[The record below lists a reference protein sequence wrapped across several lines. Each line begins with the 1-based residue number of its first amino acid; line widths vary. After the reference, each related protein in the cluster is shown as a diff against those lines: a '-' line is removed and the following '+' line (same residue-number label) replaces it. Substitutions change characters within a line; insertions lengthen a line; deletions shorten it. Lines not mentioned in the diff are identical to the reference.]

1 MTRTLI
7 TAIFVTLFCQ
17 TAWGINLAEIQL
29 VNKLDDQRGYCI
41 DIRGHKERA
50 KIQRG
55 LQAHTCYSYQGQIG
69 VDQAFDTS
77 LLETGE
83 FYLPA
88 FDVCM
93 EAENKY
99 QGSRLILTR
108 CADQNLQK
116 FKLNSTNEIR
126 LVINNKLCVTAN
138 DGESQEGG
146 GGTPV
151 HLIRRLTLEICAT
164 TKNEYK
170 HWHVSN

>member
-7 TAIFVTLFCQ
+7 TAIFFTLFSQ
-17 TAWGINLAEIQL
+17 TAWGVNLAEIQL

-41 DIRGHKERA
+41 DIRGHKARA

-126 LVINNKLCVTAN
+126 LVVNNKLCVTAN
-138 DGESQEGG
+138 DGKPQEGG

-151 HLIRRLTLEICAT
+151 HLIRRITLENCAT